1 MSTRS
6 THKLTDRSRI
16 WGTLGPLALRGLLLC
31 GLWAVLADGEG
42 WGFGVPV
49 ALGAAWLSLRLAPP
63 SAHRIRLLALPRFA
77 GWFLWQSLRAGWD
90 VARRT
95 LHPALPL
102 DPGMIRLRPAL
113 PVGAPTWWLM
123 LVISL
128 LPGTL
133 SVRMAAGTLELHCLD
148 AGGDVAG
155 DVAQAEGEL
164 ARLFGL
170 QVDCVKSE
178 SPE

>member
-1 MSTRS
+1 MRTRS
-6 THKLTDRSRI
+6 NHELRDPSLDSDA
-16 WGTLGPLALRGLLLC
+16 LGPLVLRGLLLV
-31 GLWAVLADGEG
+31 GLWAVLANGEG
-42 WGFGVPV
+42 WGFGVPA

-102 DPGMIRLRPAL
+102 EPGMIRFRPTL
-113 PVGAPTWWLM
+113 PEGAPTWWLM
-123 LVISL
+123 LVVSL

-148 AGGDVAG
+148 TTGDVAG
-155 DVAQAEGEL
+155 DVAQAEEEL
-164 ARLFGL
+164 ARLFGR
-170 QVDCVKSE
+170 QGDRMKVE

>member
-1 MSTRS
+1 MHKPS
-6 THKLTDRSRI
+6 THELTGQSHGRD
-16 WGTLGPLALRGLLLC
+16 TLGPLALRGLLLC
-31 GLWAVLADGEG
+31 GLWAVVANGEG
-42 WGFGVPV
+42 WAFGLPV

-63 SAHRIRLLALPRFA
+63 SIHRIRLLALPRFF
-77 GWFLWQSLRAGWD
+77 GWFFWQSLRAGWD

-102 DPGMIRLRPAL
+102 DPGMIRVRPAI
-113 PVGAPTWWLM
+113 PPGAPTWWLM

-148 AGGDVAG
+148 AGGDVVA
-155 DVAQAEGEL
+155 DVARAEREL
-164 ARLFGL
+164 ARLFGV
-170 QVDCVKSE
+170 QADRGKAE
-178 SPE
+178 PRG